1 MTKQI
6 TIFQQFIFFFA
17 EAYAQY
23 KIWIKAYTVKN
34 EGKSSEPLVQMT
46 DVRAPG
52 QPIVV
57 NLTCQ
62 NGNTLFLKVRK
73 SQKIFS
79 YLTKGQ
85 IKPKADLLAVDSPKK
100 QTNKN
105 FFLPLK
111 SKKAKKN
118 KFIRSVFL
126 AFQISKAKKPNLFV
140 RFSG

>member
-1 MTKQI
+1 MKSYDETDHYFS
-6 TIFQQFIFFFA
+6 TVYLFFA

-73 SQKIFS
+73 SQKIF
-79 YLTKGQ
+79 LENLRRANLVTVLGG
-85 IKPKADLLAVDSPKK
+85 
-100 QTNKN
+100 KN
-105 FFLPLK
+105 LNFCPT
-111 SKKAKKN
+111 
-118 KFIRSVFL
+118 
-126 AFQISKAKKPNLFV
+126 
-140 RFSG
+140 

>member
-1 MTKQI
+1 MKSYDETDHYFS
-6 TIFQQFIFFFA
+6 TVYLFFA

-85 IKPKADLLAVDSPKK
+85 IKPKADLRAVDSLEKRTK
-100 QTNKN
+100 
-105 FFLPLK
+105 
-111 SKKAKKN
+111 
-118 KFIRSVFL
+118 I
-126 AFQISKAKKPNLFV
+126 
-140 RFSG
+140 

>member
-1 MTKQI
+1 MIQSHISLFFNKN
-6 TIFQQFIFFFA
+6 FSFFA

-73 SQKIFS
+73 SQKIFFS
-79 YLTKGQ
+79 YLT
-85 IKPKADLLAVDSPKK
+85 PKDQDKISISVLA
-100 QTNKN
+100 
-105 FFLPLK
+105 
-111 SKKAKKN
+111 SKKWLNQK
-118 KFIRSVFL
+118 
-126 AFQISKAKKPNLFV
+126 
-140 RFSG
+140 